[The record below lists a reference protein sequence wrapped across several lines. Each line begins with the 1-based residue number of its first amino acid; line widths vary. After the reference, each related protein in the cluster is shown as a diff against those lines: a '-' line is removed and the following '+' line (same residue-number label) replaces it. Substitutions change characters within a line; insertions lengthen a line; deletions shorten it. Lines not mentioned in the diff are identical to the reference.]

1 MAFAL
6 AGARIGA
13 GLLGCFALL
22 AVLVAAIGVYGV
34 TAYMVARRTAEIG
47 IRTALGATRGEVLRL
62 MMWDTLRLTAAGL
75 ALGLIGGAGLGK
87 LVATQLYGVGALDAP
102 TFLLVPALVLSVA
115 GVAALL
121 PVGSAVA
128 RDPLLSLRRE

>member
-1 MAFAL
+1 LQVHGSIERIRVGNAADFGGGL
-6 AGARIGA
+6 DARDQPLI
-13 GLLGCFALL
+13 L
-22 AVLVAAIGVYGV
+22 
-34 TAYMVARRTAEIG
+34 E
-47 IRTALGATRGEVLRL
+47 
-62 MMWDTLRLTAAGL
+62 
-75 ALGLIGGAGLGK
+75 GLIGGAGLGK